1 MFVSKINYDFIHS
14 FVAKNNL
21 LQILV
26 ERGKFCQIYLSLKK
40 LRLSSSMQCLSQLT
54 EWEFLL
60 SKGEVFSMGEA
71 INRIIYEM
79 LQFELD

>member
-14 FVAKNNL
+14 FVAKNSL

-26 ERGKFCQIYLSLKK
+26 ERGKFYQIYLPLKK
-40 LRLSSSMQCLSQLT
+40 LRLSSSMQCLSQLI
-54 EWEFLL
+54 EWGFLL
-60 SKGEVFSMGEA
+60 SKCEVLYMGKA
-71 INRIIYEM
+71 INRIIYKV